1 MILLWVAFIVT
12 GGSYAQEPSKT
23 GQIYV
28 MRLEGIIS
36 PATAGFLA
44 SSIEKAHKAKA
55 HALLIELDTPG
66 GLGESMRKM
75 VKSIM
80 NAPLPVI
87 IYVSPSGAQAAS
99 AGVMITLA
107 ADIAAMAPGTNIGA
121 AHPVSG
127 EGKDIKGDMA
137 KKVVNDMVALVQ
149 SISKQ
154 RGRNVKWAE
163 QAVRESVSVS
173 ASEAKKLGVIDLVS
187 KSRKDLLKQIDGR
200 QIKRNE
206 FEITLSTIDADVVH
220 LEESIRDRILKT
232 LANPN
237 IAYILMM
244 LGLAG
249 LYFELSNPGAIFPGI
264 MGGLFIILAFYAFHT
279 LPVNYAGVL
288 LIILGIIFF
297 ILEIKISSYGMLSL
311 AGLASLTLGSLML
324 IESPHDYLQISL
336 SVILPTIAVVG
347 GFFLV
352 VTALVIKVQ
361 TRSSITG
368 ESGLIGLKG
377 PVKEWEADQGKV
389 LIHGEWWKAY
399 GETDLEPGDKI
410 EVMAVDGLS
419 VQVKRTDHSG
429 S

>member
-1 MILLWVAFIVT
+1 
-12 GGSYAQEPSKT
+12 
-23 GQIYV
+23 
-28 MRLEGIIS
+28 
-36 PATAGFLA
+36 
-44 SSIEKAHKAKA
+44 
-55 HALLIELDTPG
+55 
-66 GLGESMRKM
+66 
-75 VKSIM
+75 
-80 NAPLPVI
+80 
-87 IYVSPSGAQAAS
+87 
-99 AGVMITLA
+99 
-107 ADIAAMAPGTNIGA
+107 
-121 AHPVSG
+121 
-127 EGKDIKGDMA
+127 
-137 KKVVNDMVALVQ
+137 
-149 SISKQ
+149 
-154 RGRNVKWAE
+154 
-163 QAVRESVSVS
+163 
-173 ASEAKKLGVIDLVS
+173 
-187 KSRKDLLKQIDGR
+187 
-200 QIKRNE
+200 NE

-288 LIILGIIFF
+288 LI
-297 ILEIKISSYGMLSL
+297 
-311 AGLASLTLGSLML
+311 LTLGSLML